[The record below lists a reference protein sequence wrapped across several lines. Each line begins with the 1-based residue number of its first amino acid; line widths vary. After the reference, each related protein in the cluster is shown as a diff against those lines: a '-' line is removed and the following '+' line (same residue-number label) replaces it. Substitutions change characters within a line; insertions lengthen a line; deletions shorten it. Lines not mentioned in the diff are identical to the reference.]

1 MVSKEYSEAVVETI
15 DILEHTKK
23 EDIEKIPL
31 QLMEFFLKVK
41 STTYKS
47 NINHNIPLDEQ
58 ELKPKTLGIL
68 GMLYKNYWCNEE
80 EKIEYIEKLKENEI
94 IYQNELSEK
103 YSYDDLFKNRK
114 REINEAVSSN
124 LPIEIK
130 KKNMFEKMIEYIKK
144 FFKKS

>member
-1 MVSKEYSEAVVETI
+1 LVSKEYSEAVVETI